1 MMESTI
7 QMLREL
13 GVPADQI
20 KSEAFVAA
28 KRAEAAL
35 APSDSPA
42 APTSSLTGA
51 LSSTSPAD
59 DKTVPTLTF
68 ARSVKSAPL
77 TTGKTLL
84 EISEDAGIDIDFEC
98 RSGICGRCKTR
109 LLAGSVNME
118 VQDALDDVDKSENVI
133 LLCQARSTGNVTIEA

>member
-1 MMESTI
+1 MMEPTI
-7 QMLREL
+7 QTLREL

-35 APSDSPA
+35 VSSDSPS
-42 APTSSLTGA
+42 APTPSATDA
-51 LSSTSPAD
+51 LASTSPTG
-59 DKTVPTLTF
+59 DKTVPILTF

-77 TTGKTLL
+77 TMEKTLL
-84 EISEDAGIDIDFEC
+84 EIAEEAGINIDFEC

-118 VQDALDDVDKSENVI
+118 VQDALDDEDKSENVI